1 MKVKSFDTCFEK
13 QAFQASVS
21 SMITQANLVFMHQ
34 FPMKLFEYLPLVVY
48 HNVQLSDLLIFSFIS
63 SEFDGWSLLF
73 AQPGIIHWF
82 GGHLHE
88 PEHY

>member
-48 HNVQLSDLLIFSFIS
+48 HNVSYLTC
-63 SEFDGWSLLF
+63 
-73 AQPGIIHWF
+73 
-82 GGHLHE
+82 
-88 PEHY
+88 